1 MGHGCIMQHR
11 GRRQSARRLARANQ
25 ARRGDSCLTTAPR
38 SDAVDRLGDRAHQ
51 LGRLLSGKSR
61 VIMNHAGRHHAAE
74 GGRAATGFAAPGA
87 VAARDRVPLASASGL
102 EVAAYS
108 GAAAPRAQRRVRRP
122 GRLQAA
128 DHHDAPYEDSHKH
141 QQHKTERAVSIVR
154 VLDRG
159 GLVKLAEELPQISR
173 VRLPRRLRS
182 SAVSV
187 AVIRHFANST

>member
-1 MGHGCIMQHR
+1 MLRKAGERLPG
-11 GRRQSARRLARANQ
+11 SPPLARPPRGITFL
-25 ARRGDSCLTTAPR
+25 RRRP
-38 SDAVDRLGDRAHQ
+38 LGWRW
-51 LGRLLSGKSR
+51 R
-61 VIMNHAGRHHAAE
+61 
-74 GGRAATGFAAPGA
+74 
-87 VAARDRVPLASASGL
+87 
-102 EVAAYS
+102 
-108 GAAAPRAQRRVRRP
+108 APRAQRRVRRP

-128 DHHDAPYEDSHKH
+128 DYHDARYEDSHKH

-159 GLVKLAEELPQISR
+159 GRVKLAEELPQISR